1 MAIETK
7 KFFQACNPTG
17 TLILS
22 DPQQRPYYIDFTAVR
37 NRQNSNGGPIEELL
51 RTILNEQRSTQLFS
65 GHIGCGKSTELR
77 RLQYQLEEANY
88 HVVYL
93 DSADDLVMNDV
104 DISDLLLT
112 IARQVSASLA
122 EINILPPLTGLRQK
136 IQELWEL
143 LQMGVIPDKL
153 DFQMGFAKLS
163 TKLQENP
170 DARSRLRQK
179 LEPQAD
185 DLLRLINQELIE
197 PGDRALQA
205 QGKKGL
211 VTIVDS
217 LDRLES
223 TQERN
228 QAEYIFITRGQK
240 LQQLSCH
247 MVYTVPLVLSFSSAN
262 SIVRDRFGSDPKF
275 LPMVPIQSRNRILN
289 NPGILLLRDLV
300 LARAFPDLPAPDRPQ
315 CLTEIFDEDS
325 TCRRLCTI
333 SGGHI
338 RSLLILLYGCLQKQ
352 DPPINRHTLEAVIAT
367 QQYSYVRSINTDEW
381 ELLRRVKVQQT
392 VVGEAGY
399 RSLLRSLLVFE
410 YLDENGPWFGLNP
423 ILAEAQQL
431 RD

>member
-289 NPGILLLRDLV
+289 NPGILLLQDLV